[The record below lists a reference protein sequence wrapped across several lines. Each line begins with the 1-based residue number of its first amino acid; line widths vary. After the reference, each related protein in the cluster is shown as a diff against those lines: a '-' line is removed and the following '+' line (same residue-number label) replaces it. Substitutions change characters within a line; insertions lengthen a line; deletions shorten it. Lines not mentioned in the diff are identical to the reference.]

1 MPTPSKNCKRGIE
14 ALGTLTEVYPR
25 TLCYNSAYSQF
36 CKKIVTM
43 SNPLDQVSEYQEHI
57 DQAIKWIWEFI
68 PGFLSAMVL
77 LFIGLWVIRI
87 IKKLVAKFFKTK
99 DYEPTLEKFSADL
112 INWTL
117 KIVLFVLVITQVGV
131 KTTSLVAIIGAAGLA
146 IGLALQGSLANFAGG
161 VLILLLKPFKVGDF
175 IKAQGQEGTVKE
187 ISIFQ
192 TKLNTFGNQLAVI
205 PNGKLSNE
213 TIVNFTEEGIRK
225 EALTFGIDYGDNVKL
240 AKDILLTL
248 VNEQEQV
255 LQEEGKAPMIV
266 LAELGDSSVNL
277 SLRYW
282 AKNEDFWNLRW
293 LILEEGKERLE
304 AGGITIPFPQ
314 RDVHIHKAE

>member
-1 MPTPSKNCKRGIE
+1 ME
-14 ALGTLTEVYPR
+14 E
-25 TLCYNSAYSQF
+25 
-36 CKKIVTM
+36 
-43 SNPLDQVSEYQEHI
+43 LDSYQEHI
-57 DQAIKWIWEFI
+57 NKAIQWAWDFI
-68 PGFLSAMVL
+68 PGLISALLL

-87 IKKLVAKFFKTK
+87 IKRLVHKFFTKK
-99 DYEPTLEKFSADL
+99 DYEPTLEKFIADL

-117 KIVLFVLVITQVGV
+117 KIILFVLVITQVGV

-161 VLILLLKPFKVGDF
+161 VLILLLKPFRVGDF

-192 TKLNTFGNQLAVI
+192 TKLTTFGNQLAVI

-213 TIVNFTEEGIRK
+213 TIVNFTSEGIRK
-225 EALTFGIDYGDNVKL
+225 EAITWGISYDSNIKE
-240 AKDILLTL
+240 AKDILLAL

-255 LQEEGKAPMIV
+255 IQDEGKVPMIV
-266 LAELGDSSVNL
+266 LTELADSSVNL

-282 AKNEDFWNLRW
+282 STNEDFWNLRW
-293 LILEEGKERLE
+293 LILEEGKKRLE
-304 AGGITIPFPQ
+304 AAGIVIPFPQ
-314 RDVHIHKAE
+314 RDIHVYNEEV

>member
-1 MPTPSKNCKRGIE
+1 MSEPLN
-14 ALGTLTEVYPR
+14 
-25 TLCYNSAYSQF
+25 
-36 CKKIVTM
+36 KI
-43 SNPLDQVSEYQEHI
+43 SEYQEYI
-57 DQAIKWIWEFI
+57 DRGIKWVWDFL
-68 PGFLSAMVL
+68 PGLISAVIL
-77 LFIGLWVIRI
+77 LIVGLWVIG
-87 IKKLVAKFFKTK
+87 LVKRLMRKFFKKK
-99 DYEPTLEKFSADL
+99 DYEPTLEKFIMDL

-117 KIVLFVLVITQVGV
+117 KIVLFVVVITQVGV

-175 IKAQGQEGTVKE
+175 IKGQGQEGTVKE

-192 TKLNTFGNQLAVI
+192 TKLNTFGNQLAII

-213 TIVNFTEEGIRK
+213 TIVNFTEEGIRR
-225 EALTFGIDYGDNVKL
+225 EALTFGISYDDNVKQ

-248 VNEQEQV
+248 VNEQATI
-255 LQEEGKAPMIV
+255 LQEEGKVPMIV

-282 AKNEDFWNLRW
+282 AKNEDFWNLRF

-304 AGGITIPFPQ
+304 AAGITIPFPQ
-314 RDVHIHKAE
+314 RDVHLYKSNL